1 MIFEGIKRL
10 VSDEEIKQLSSRI
23 LALESRGLLQL
34 NKRLSEVGR
43 KTWDTI
49 AEHNFGYELIK
60 YHPHDI
66 PILYEPNEF
75 EGRTLRRP
83 IDFVI
88 KKHDLTF
95 WIQMKK
101 LSRTERENRHSKA
114 VEQIERLTKGIR
126 VSKFFWCNL
135 SEDFDFSD
143 VEPLVEFISNVA
155 VDSIDEKKYLY
166 PSPSPNHIKAEVTF
180 WKPNKAMLEYLT
192 LGGSGDLNYLNVTG
206 ESRNQIIGSLTN
218 AAGAFDWEIDKR
230 NINLIAIEIGNASHD
245 IIDVG
250 EAVFGN
256 EVFNYGTNVRPAWY
270 RENTGFFNDP
280 NFSSKVAGV
289 IAVQRKEHSPLCR
302 YDKLLFVN
310 EMHKDRLDR
319 IQLVLDF
326 DRIIFFNELIY
337 DTV

>member
-1 MIFEGIKRL
+1 MILEGIKRL

-23 LALESRGLLQL
+23 LALESRGLSQL

-143 VEPLVEFISNVA
+143 VEPLV
-155 VDSIDEKKYLY
+155 
-166 PSPSPNHIKAEVTF
+166 
-180 WKPNKAMLEYLT
+180 
-192 LGGSGDLNYLNVTG
+192 
-206 ESRNQIIGSLTN
+206 
-218 AAGAFDWEIDKR
+218 
-230 NINLIAIEIGNASHD
+230 
-245 IIDVG
+245 
-250 EAVFGN
+250 
-256 EVFNYGTNVRPAWY
+256 
-270 RENTGFFNDP
+270 
-280 NFSSKVAGV
+280 
-289 IAVQRKEHSPLCR
+289 
-302 YDKLLFVN
+302 
-310 EMHKDRLDR
+310 
-319 IQLVLDF
+319 
-326 DRIIFFNELIY
+326 
-337 DTV
+337 